1 MSDILLRAGS
11 FITIIILGYLLR
23 RIGFFRGDD
32 FGVLSKIVIRVTLPC
47 AIITSFSGKTIEPAL
62 LSLSL
67 LALCCGL
74 LYILMGYLVNRNQG
88 KDRQAFA
95 MLNLPGYNVGNFV
108 IPFAQSFLGPAG
120 VIAVSIFDT
129 GNAAVCLGG
138 SLSLAAMVKDGAR
151 FSIRRIL
158 RTLLHSVPF
167 LTYMLMLLINL
178 LGLSLPVFVLTVAET
193 AANANGFLAMLMIG
207 VGFRLELSDRKKL
220 AAILKLLAVRYG
232 LAVVFALCFYFLLP
246 FGPEV
251 RKALVILAFSPIS
264 SAVPGF
270 TQELRGD
277 VGLSSAL
284 NSIAMVISIT
294 ITVLLLLFLV

>member
-1 MSDILLRAGS
+1 
-11 FITIIILGYLLR
+11 
-23 RIGFFRGDD
+23 
-32 FGVLSKIVIRVTLPC
+32 
-47 AIITSFSGKTIEPAL
+47 
-62 LSLSL
+62 
-67 LALCCGL
+67 
-74 LYILMGYLVNRNQG
+74 
-88 KDRQAFA
+88 
-95 MLNLPGYNVGNFV
+95 
-108 IPFAQSFLGPAG
+108 
-120 VIAVSIFDT
+120 
-129 GNAAVCLGG
+129 
-138 SLSLAAMVKDGAR
+138 
-151 FSIRRIL
+151 
-158 RTLLHSVPF
+158 
-167 LTYMLMLLINL
+167 MLMLLINL

-220 AAILKLLAVRYG
+220 GAILKLLAVRYG